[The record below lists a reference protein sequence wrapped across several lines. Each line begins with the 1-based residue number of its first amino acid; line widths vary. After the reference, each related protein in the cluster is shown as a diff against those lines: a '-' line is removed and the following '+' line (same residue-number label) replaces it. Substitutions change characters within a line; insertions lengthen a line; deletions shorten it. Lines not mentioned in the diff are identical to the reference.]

1 MKWLIALST
10 SLFRAGLL
18 ITFAV
23 VILAVSVQVFSRNFL
38 PFSPAWTEE
47 LTRFALLYL
56 AAFGIGLAFRSGDLV
71 NIDIALEA
79 MPERLGWMLRLVGA
93 LLTCGFALYLIEP
106 AMRFVNIGR
115 MQTSPVLGIR
125 MNWSHA
131 AVIVLLA
138 GLALFSALRVLEML
152 TGRGDGRAQPLADAS
167 PQPTLSSAAQ
177 PPSEGKP
184 GDEARS
190 RSAGHG
196 PVPPPPPS

>member
-23 VILAVSVQVFSRNFL
+23 VIFAVSVQVFSRNFL

-79 MPERLGWMLRLVGA
+79 MPERLGWTLRLLGA
-93 LLTCGFALYLIEP
+93 LITCGFALYLIEP
-106 AMRFVNIGR
+106 AMRFVSIGQR
-115 MQTSPVLGIR
+115 QTSPVLGIR

-152 TGRGDGRAQPLADAS
+152 TGRADGRAEPLGDVT
-167 PQPTLSSAAQ
+167 PQPTLPGTAL
-177 PPSEGKP
+177 PPSGGKP
-184 GDEARS
+184 ND
-190 RSAGHG
+190 
-196 PVPPPPPS
+196 